1 MVMPRFHIS
10 EFIQEKCVAEV
21 GYALQTL
28 WCVPSIVESIYI
40 LNSHT
45 QCNCSTILDIKGCQQ
60 LEFVKIHSAREMVL
74 EMNKSNFKDF
84 NL

>member
-1 MVMPRFHIS
+1 MVIPRFHIS
-10 EFIQEKCVAEV
+10 ELVKEKCVAEV

-28 WCVPSIVESIYI
+28 WCVPSTVEFIYI

-45 QCNCSTILDIKGCQQ
+45 QCNCSTILNIKGCQQ

-74 EMNKSNFKDF
+74 EMNKSDFKDF